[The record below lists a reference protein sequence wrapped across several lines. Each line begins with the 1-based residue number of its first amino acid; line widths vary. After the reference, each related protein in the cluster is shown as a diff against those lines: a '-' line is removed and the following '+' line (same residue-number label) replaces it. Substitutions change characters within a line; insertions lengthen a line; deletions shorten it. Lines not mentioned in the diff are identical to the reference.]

1 MDGTTITAAGRFR
14 QHFALGAI
22 VALALALRLWDL
34 DRNGFG
40 TEYYAAG
47 VRSMLESWHNFLF
60 NSFDPAGFVSL
71 DKPPIAFWIQAAS
84 AWLLGFSGFSLL
96 LPQAL
101 EGICS
106 ILILHH
112 LVGRRFGPAAGL
124 LAALFLAVTP
134 ISVGV
139 DRANNTDACLVL
151 VLLLS
156 GWAMNLAVEQ
166 GSWRWLLAALALVG
180 IGFNVKML
188 AACVVLPGFALL
200 YLYGAPG
207 TPGRRIGQL
216 AAGGAVFT
224 VVALSWCVAYDLAA
238 PESRPYV
245 DSTQDN
251 SMLEL
256 AVGHNGIQRFLPRLR
271 RAEPPGAAQ
280 TAAAPAAADPA
291 GQPPAGPAATDPP
304 ANRDPAAVAQRR
316 QALATLRL
324 VDNPPAGPLRLANR
338 HLAGQVLWLLPL
350 GLIGFGAAL
359 RRHGVRRPLEP
370 RSAALLLWFGWA
382 LTYGIVYSAA
392 GGIFHAYYL
401 VTMAPPV
408 AALAAIGFVELR
420 GTRWAMPAA
429 LAATAAWQAYIEQ
442 PYLAAALDWRLALFV
457 LLVGGTL
464 VAVLGLLVA
473 PRLRVPEPLQ
483 LRLAG
488 PLLAL
493 GLIAL
498 VATPFAWALSPVLGH
513 GSVSAP
519 SASLALLAPPGEL
532 AELRPRREPMRL
544 AAYDKLLAFL
554 TAHRQGADYLVAMP
568 TARLAAPLIIESGE
582 PVMAMGGFMGTDPI
596 LTPES
601 LADLVAQ
608 HRLRYVLLGEPDLID
623 RFFGAQAAQKQLADW
638 VRANG
643 KVVDPAE
650 WRSAPVPA
658 AAEPAAAPDPPAGPQ
673 RRRRG
678 GDLNTSE
685 LYDLRPEPV
694 S

>member
-1 MDGTTITAAGRFR
+1 MITAAGRFR
-14 QHFALGAI
+14 RHLALGAI
-22 VALALALRLWDL
+22 LALALALRLWHL

-47 VRSMLESWHNFLF
+47 VRSMLESWHNFFF

-84 AWLLGFSGFSLL
+84 AGLLGFSGFSLL
-96 LPQAL
+96 LPQVL
-101 EGICS
+101 EGIAS

-112 LVGRRFGPAAGL
+112 LVRRRFGAAAGL

-151 VLLLS
+151 VLLLA
-156 GWAMNLAVEQ
+156 GWAMTLAVER

-180 IGFNVKML
+180 VGFNVKML

-207 TPGRRIGQL
+207 TLGRRIGQL
-216 AAGGAVFT
+216 AVGGLVFAA
-224 VVALSWCVAYDLAA
+224 VALSWSVAYDLVE

-271 RAEPPGAAQ
+271 RAEPPADTAQAATQ
-280 TAAAPAAADPA
+280 PPDTDPAAAA
-291 GQPPAGPAATDPP
+291 QA
-304 ANRDPAAVAQRR
+304 AQRR
-316 QALATLRL
+316 AAMAAMRL
-324 VDNPPAGPLRLANR
+324 VDNPPAGPLRLASR

-350 GLIGFGAAL
+350 AAIGCAVAL
-359 RRHGVRRPLEP
+359 RQLGLRRPLDP
-370 RSAALLLWFGWA
+370 QAASLLLWLGWA

-401 VTMAPPV
+401 VTMAPPM
-408 AALAAIGFVELR
+408 AALAAIGIVALR
-420 GTRWAMPAA
+420 GRAWAMPVA
-429 LAATAAWQAYIEQ
+429 LAATAAWQAYIEL
-442 PYLAAALDWRLALFV
+442 PYLGQDFDWRLALFV
-457 LLVGGTL
+457 LLIGGTL
-464 VAVLGLLVA
+464 AAVLGPLAARRLGVEPRVARPALAIGLAALL
-473 PRLRVPEPLQ
+473 
-483 LRLAG
+483 
-488 PLLAL
+488 
-493 GLIAL
+493 
-498 VATPFAWALSPVLGH
+498 ATPFAWALSPVLGH
-513 GSVSAP
+513 GSASSP
-519 SASLALLAPPGEL
+519 SASLALLAPPDEL
-532 AELRPRREPMRL
+532 ANLRPRREPMRR
-544 AAYDKLLAFL
+544 AATEKLLAFL

-568 TARLAAPLIIESGE
+568 TARLAAPLIIETGE

-596 LTPES
+596 LTPEA
-601 LADLVAQ
+601 LAALVA
-608 HRLRYVLLGEPDLID
+608 RNELRYVMLGEPDLLD
-623 RFFGAQAAQKQLADW
+623 RFFGAQAAQKPLADW

-643 KVVDPAE
+643 KLVDPTE
-650 WRSAPVPA
+650 WRPPAPA
-658 AAEPAAAPDPPAGPQ
+658 DAAESEPAPAPDPTAPP

-678 GDLNTSE
+678 ADLSRAQ
-685 LYDLRPEPV
+685 LYDLRPEPE